1 LFRDTP
7 LAMAASTS
15 QAIIDAIGRESYQIG
30 QRAFHVHAS
39 VGLIESPMDFRAE
52 EAVSAADS
60 ACREAKLN
68 GNGRVVVYESDAP
81 MFVERHRELSLIE
94 RFSGDLPLTGLFLEM
109 QPIMS
114 LKTPYDTLDFEVLL
128 RMRGPDNTVIAPA
141 KVIAAAEAN
150 GTISAVDKWVMETT
164 ISWIDHN
171 LARLSRTN
179 FVSIN
184 VSAASLNDE
193 RFVAEVGDLLRR
205 YQHVV
210 PMLCIEIT
218 EGVALRDLN
227 NTRRLIDSVQCLGA
241 KVALDDFGAGY
252 TSFPYLTELPVD
264 ALKIDGGFV
273 RRIREFSANAAI
285 VEAIVGLARNLGM
298 QSIAEWVE
306 DAQTLDILQTM
317 GVDYVQGFAIARP
330 QLPEVILAA
339 TSAADFITDPEILA
353 LIGPRTEAYA
363 SSDRSTSSLQ

>member
-1 LFRDTP
+1 
-7 LAMAASTS
+7 
-15 QAIIDAIGRESYQIG
+15 

-39 VGLIESPMDFRAE
+39 VGLIESPADLRAE

-68 GNGRVVVYESDAP
+68 GNGRVVVYKSDAP

-128 RMRGPDNTVIAPA
+128 RMRGPDNTVIPPV
-141 KVIAAAEAN
+141 KVISAAEAN

-164 ISWIDHN
+164 LSWIGRN
-171 LARLSRTN
+171 FARLSRTR
-179 FVSIN
+179 FVSVN

-210 PMLCIEIT
+210 PILCIEIT

-227 NTRRLIDSVQCLGA
+227 NTRRLIDSVQRLGA

-273 RRIREFSANAAI
+273 RGIREFSANAAI

-339 TSAADFITDPEILA
+339 TSVADFITDPEILA
-353 LIGPRTEAYA
+353 LIGPRTEVYV